1 MSEHA
6 TRLAAGDLG
15 FLDQEALAGFIA
27 ERRWFGARQRAVA
40 NAAVLTAVPV
50 WEDPPLLSTLIEVRF
65 EHGVHDVYQL
75 LLGLRPVDGPAAS
88 AIWPVDGSEL
98 YDAFEDPRDGG
109 LLLERFRTSAVVER
123 ETSRVTFHLA
133 AGADAVPAGLPGRPA
148 GREQTNTSVVF
159 GERMILKCYRRLE
172 AGINPELEV
181 LRFLDSHDF
190 PHTPQLLGWYAHE
203 GPPLNATLGMLQEF
217 RPGTDGWE
225 LVLGA
230 LRTGEGDHVL
240 TALTALGGA
249 TGHLH
254 ATLASEHADPAF
266 VPEEVN
272 PEGLALMSAAL
283 DELTS
288 DVFGSL
294 PSDPALDPI
303 TGRADE
309 VRDRMRIISKSTG
322 LGRKIRVHGDLHLGQ
337 GLWSDGGWSLIDFEG
352 EPSRPVNERRRKRSP
367 LRDVAG
373 LLRSVGY
380 AAGAAAL
387 LHGVTV
393 PDGWEDRAR
402 EAILDGYFAVVEPT
416 GILPPSSA
424 VTDELLA
431 LYELEKA
438 VYELRYELEHRP
450 DWVPIPVQAIAALLD
465 NGA

>member
-1 MSEHA
+1 MPEHA
-6 TRLAAGDLG
+6 ELLRAGDLD
-15 FLDQEALAGFIA
+15 FLDEEALAGFIA

-40 NAAVLTAVPV
+40 HANVLDAIPV
-50 WEDPPLLSTLIEVRF
+50 SDDPPLLCTLAEVRF
-65 EHGVHDVYQL
+65 ENGARDIYQL

-98 YDAFEDPRDGG
+98 YDAFEDPHEGTLLLDRFRDEAVIERGASQVSFHLSDGAGNVLGG
-109 LLLERFRTSAVVER
+109 L
-123 ETSRVTFHLA
+123 A
-133 AGADAVPAGLPGRPA
+133 ARPA

-159 GERMILKCYRRLE
+159 GDRMILKCYRRLE

-181 LRFLDSHDF
+181 LRFLAARSF
-190 PHTPQLLGWYAHE
+190 PHTPRLLGWFAHE
-203 GPPLNATLGMLQEF
+203 GAPLDATLGMLQEF
-217 RPGTDGWE
+217 RSGTDGWE
-225 LVLGA
+225 LTLGA
-230 LRTGEGDHVL
+230 LRAGEGDTVL
-240 TALTALGGA
+240 PLLTALGGA

-283 DELTS
+283 DELTAE
-288 DVFGSL
+288 VFGSL
-294 PSDPALDPI
+294 PPDLALAEI
-303 TGRADE
+303 AGRGDE
-309 VRDRMRIISKSTG
+309 VRDRMRVISKSTG

-337 GLWSDGGWSLIDFEG
+337 GLWSDGTWSLIDFEG

-380 AAGAAAL
+380 AAGAAQL

-393 PDGWEDRAR
+393 PAGWTLRAR
-402 EAILDGYFAVVEPT
+402 EAVLDGYFAVVEPT

-424 VTDELLA
+424 VTNELLA

-450 DWVPIPVQAIAALLD
+450 DWVSIPARAIAALLD
-465 NGA
+465 GER